1 MKDELSI
8 LMSEWTEPA
17 LENAG
22 FNRGVWSR
30 IEACSSKGNW
40 FGRLLMTVARPR
52 VAVALAVMAIGV
64 GATTGLLISHE
75 SGSEIYLRSV
85 NPYARNR

>member
-1 MKDELSI
+1 
-8 LMSEWTEPA
+8 MSEWTEPV

-30 IEACSSKGNW
+30 IEAASARGNW
-40 FGRLLMTVARPR
+40 LSRLLMTVARPR
-52 VAVALAVMAIGV
+52 VAVSLAVIAV
-64 GATTGLLISHE
+64 AFGAFTGAVISHE

-85 NPYARNR
+85 NPYAMNR